1 MWCLLR
7 LSPLM
12 FGDYVPENNPHWE
25 NFLILLTILNI
36 VMAPVISMN
45 LVAYLRL
52 LIEQHHLE
60 FKELYPDCSIIP
72 KFHYIVHYPE
82 IITR

>member
-1 MWCLLR
+1 
-7 LSPLM
+7 M

-82 IITR
+82 FITR